1 MSSITTPARATS
13 RRGLAM
19 GILIFASFMDL
30 LDVTIVQVALPTIR
44 EDLGATPAQLE
55 WIVSGYMLAFAV
67 VLVTGGR
74 LGDIVG
80 RQRTFLIGV
89 AGFTLASVVASLS
102 ATGTLPEFLASGDDL
117 VAARVVQGAF
127 AALMVP
133 QGLSTLQALYTPKER
148 APMYGIIGGVS
159 GLAAV
164 IGPVLG
170 GWLVSADIAGLGWRS
185 IFLLNVPIGIAIF
198 ALAVRFVPNTK
209 SPHPLRLDIVGVVLL
224 TGALLGMLY
233 PVVEGRALD
242 WPAWLWLVAG
252 GGVALAIVFVL
263 VERARERRDGSS
275 LLPLTLFGNRGFSAG
290 LVTQASFQGAMNAFT
305 VAWIIYM
312 QASLGFDAFA
322 VGLIMLPFS
331 LGAFIGVGAAIPLAS
346 KVGKPIVTLG
356 ALVQAGGIGWAVAI
370 MNDRGAALSGWDI
383 LLPLTLTGVG
393 LGLLVVPLIDVA
405 LANVPLR
412 DAGAASGTYGTFQQI
427 GAAIGVAIAGTVFF
441 AQVGTD
447 FSQPN
452 VMAALTS
459 ASWIAIGGYLLAAVA
474 SLLLP
479 KRADVLRHAEEAARL
494 VEEEEA
500 ALALAAS
507 GQPGRP

>member
-1 MSSITTPARATS
+1 
-13 RRGLAM
+13 M

-44 EDLGATPAQLE
+44 EDLGATAAQLE

-74 LGDIVG
+74 LGDILG

-89 AGFTLASVVASLS
+89 AGFTIASVIASLS
-102 ATGTLPEFLASGDDL
+102 ATGDLL
-117 VAARVVQGAF
+117 VAARVIQGAF

-198 ALAVRFVPNTK
+198 ALAVRHVPNTK
-209 SPHPLRLDIVGVVLL
+209 SPNPLRLDILGVVLL
-224 TGALLGMLY
+224 SGALLGILY

-242 WPAWLWLVAG
+242 WPSWLWLVAG
-252 GGVALAIVFVL
+252 AGVALAVAFVL
-263 VERARERRDGSS
+263 VERAKERRDGSS
-275 LLPLTLFGNRGFSAG
+275 LLPLSLFANRGFSAG

-312 QASLGFDAFA
+312 QAALGFDAFA

-331 LGAFIGVGAAIPLAS
+331 LGAFLGVGAAIPLAT
-346 KVGKPIVTLG
+346 KVGKPIVSLG
-356 ALVQAGGIGWAVAI
+356 ALVQAGGIAWAVAI
-370 MNDRGAALSGWDI
+370 MNDRGTDLTGWDI
-383 LLPLTLTGVG
+383 LLPLTLTGFG
-393 LGLLVVPLIDVA
+393 LGLLVVPLIDIA

-427 GAAIGVAIAGTVFF
+427 GAAVGVAIAGTVFF
-441 AQVGTD
+441 TQVGTD
-447 FSQPN
+447 FSQQN
-452 VMAALTS
+452 VMAALVS
-459 ASWIAIGGYLLAAVA
+459 ASGIAIGGYLLSALA

-479 KRADVLRHAEEAARL
+479 KRADVLRHQEEAARL
-494 VEEEEA
+494 VEQEEA
-500 ALALAAS
+500 ELAAA
-507 GQPGRP
+507 GGLVQQP

>member
-1 MSSITTPARATS
+1 
-13 RRGLAM
+13 M

-55 WIVSGYMLAFAV
+55 WIISGYMLAFAV

-74 LGDIVG
+74 LGDILG

-89 AGFTLASVVASLS
+89 AGFTIASVVASLS
-102 ATGTLPEFLASGDDL
+102 ATGDLL

-133 QGLSTLQALYTPKER
+133 QALSTLQALYTPKER

-185 IFLLNVPIGIAIF
+185 IFLLNVPVGIAIF
-198 ALAVRFVPNTK
+198 ALAARFVPNTK
-209 SPHPLRLDIVGVVLL
+209 SPHPLRLDILGVVLL
-224 TGALLGMLY
+224 SGALLGMLY
-233 PVVEGRALD
+233 PVVEGRALG
-242 WPAWLWLVAG
+242 WPAWLWLVVGA
-252 GGVALAIVFVL
+252 GVALAVVFVL
-263 VERARERRDGSS
+263 VERAKERRDGSS
-275 LLPLTLFGNRGFSAG
+275 LLPLSLFGNRGFSAG

-305 VAWIIYM
+305 IAWIIYI
-312 QASLGFDAFA
+312 QAVLGFDAFA
-322 VGLIMLPFS
+322 AGLTMLPFS
-331 LGAFIGVGAAIPLAS
+331 IGAFVGVGIAVPLAS
-346 KVGKPIVTLG
+346 KVGKPIVTMG
-356 ALVQAGGIGWAVAI
+356 ALIQAAGIVWMIAI
-370 MNDRGAALSGWDI
+370 MTERASALTGWD
-383 LLPLTLTGVG
+383 LVVPFLVTGIG
-393 LGLLVVPLIDVA
+393 LGLLVVPLID
-405 LANVPLR
+405 NVPLR

-427 GAAIGVAIAGTVFF
+427 GAAVGVAVAGTVFF
-441 AQVGTD
+441 NQVGTD

-452 VMAALTS
+452 VMAALTA
-459 ASWIAIGGYLLAAVA
+459 ASGIAIGGYLLSAVA

-479 KRADVLRHAEEAARL
+479 KRADVLRHQEEAARL

-500 ALALAAS
+500 ALARA
-507 GQPGRP
+507 

>member
-1 MSSITTPARATS
+1 MSTHTATT

-74 LGDIVG
+74 LGDILG

-89 AGFTLASVVASLS
+89 AGFTIASVIASLAS
-102 ATGTLPEFLASGDDL
+102 SGDIL
-117 VAARVVQGAF
+117 VAARVVQGGF
-127 AALMVP
+127 AALMIP
-133 QGLSTLQALYTPKER
+133 QGLSTLQALYSPKER
-148 APMYGIIGGVS
+148 VPIYGIIGGVS

-164 IGPVLG
+164 IAPVLG
-170 GWLVSADIAGLGWRS
+170 GWLVTADVAGLGWRS
-185 IFLLNVPIGIAIF
+185 IFLLNVPVGIAIF
-198 ALAVRFVPNTK
+198 ALAARFVPNTT
-209 SPHPLRLDIVGVVLL
+209 SPHPLRLDILGVVLL
-224 TGALLGMLY
+224 SGSLLGMLY
-233 PVVEGRALD
+233 PVVEGRALG
-242 WPAWLWLVAG
+242 WPAWLWLVGAAG
-252 GGVALAIVFVL
+252 VGLAVAFVL
-263 VERARERRDGSS
+263 VERAKERRDGSS
-275 LLPLTLFGNRGFSAG
+275 LLPLSLFGNRGFSAG
-290 LVTQASFQGAMNAFT
+290 LITQASFQGAMNAFT

-312 QASLGFDAFA
+312 QATLGFDALA

-346 KVGKPIVTLG
+346 KVGKPLVTLG
-356 ALVQAGGIGWAVAI
+356 ALIQGGGIAWAVAI
-370 MNDRGAALSGWDI
+370 MNDLGPALTGWDI

-393 LGLLVVPLIDVA
+393 LGLLVVPLIDIA

-427 GAAIGVAIAGTVFF
+427 GAAVGVAIAGTVFF
-441 AQVGTD
+441 NQVGTD

-452 VMAALTS
+452 VMAALTA
-459 ASWIAIGGYLLAAVA
+459 ASGIAIGGYLLSALA

-479 KRADVLRHAEEAARL
+479 KRADVLRHQEEAAKAL
-494 VEEEEA
+494 EEGEQVQLTRSA
-500 ALALAAS
+500 
-507 GQPGRP
+507 

>member
-1 MSSITTPARATS
+1 
-13 RRGLAM
+13 M

-74 LGDIVG
+74 LGDILG

-89 AGFTLASVVASLS
+89 AGFTIASVIASLS
-102 ATGTLPEFLASGDDL
+102 ATGDLL
-117 VAARVVQGAF
+117 VAARVLQGAF
-127 AALMVP
+127 VALMVP
-133 QGLSTLQALYTPKER
+133 QALSTLQALYSPKER

-185 IFLLNVPIGIAIF
+185 IFLLNVPVGIAIF
-198 ALAVRFVPNTK
+198 ALAARHVPNTK
-209 SPHPLRLDIVGVVLL
+209 SPNPLRLDILGVVLL
-224 TGALLGMLY
+224 SGALLGMLY

-242 WPAWLWLVAG
+242 WPAWLWVVAG
-252 GGVALAIVFVL
+252 AGVALAVVFVF
-263 VERARERRDGSS
+263 VERAKERRDGSS
-275 LLPLTLFGNRGFSAG
+275 LLPLSLFGNRGFSAG

-305 VAWIIYM
+305 IAWIIYI
-312 QASLGFDAFA
+312 QAVLGFDAFA
-322 VGLIMLPFS
+322 AGLTMLPFS
-331 LGAFIGVGAAIPLAS
+331 IGAFVGVGIAVPLAS

-356 ALVQAGGIGWAVAI
+356 ALIQAAGIVWMIAI
-370 MNDRGAALSGWDI
+370 MTERASALTGWD
-383 LLPLTLTGVG
+383 LVLPFLVTGIG
-393 LGLLVVPLIDVA
+393 LGLLVVPLIDIA

-427 GAAIGVAIAGTVFF
+427 GAAVGVAVAGTVFF
-441 AQVGTD
+441 NQVGTD

-452 VMAALTS
+452 VMAALTA
-459 ASWIAIGGYLLAAVA
+459 ASGIAIGGYLLSAVA

-479 KRADVLRHAEEAARL
+479 KRADVLRHQEEAARL
-494 VEEEEA
+494 LEEEEA
-500 ALALAAS
+500 AMVATGGPAR
-507 GQPGRP
+507 QP

>member
-1 MSSITTPARATS
+1 
-13 RRGLAM
+13 
-19 GILIFASFMDL
+19 
-30 LDVTIVQVALPTIR
+30 
-44 EDLGATPAQLE
+44 
-55 WIVSGYMLAFAV
+55 
-67 VLVTGGR
+67 
-74 LGDIVG
+74 
-80 RQRTFLIGV
+80 
-89 AGFTLASVVASLS
+89 
-102 ATGTLPEFLASGDDL
+102 
-117 VAARVVQGAF
+117 
-127 AALMVP
+127 
-133 QGLSTLQALYTPKER
+133 
-148 APMYGIIGGVS
+148 
-159 GLAAV
+159 
-164 IGPVLG
+164 
-170 GWLVSADIAGLGWRS
+170 
-185 IFLLNVPIGIAIF
+185 
-198 ALAVRFVPNTK
+198 
-209 SPHPLRLDIVGVVLL
+209 
-224 TGALLGMLY
+224 
-233 PVVEGRALD
+233 
-242 WPAWLWLVAG
+242 
-252 GGVALAIVFVL
+252 VALAIVFVL
-263 VERARERRDGSS
+263 VERAKERRDGSS

-312 QASLGFDAFA
+312 QAALGFDAFA

-356 ALVQAGGIGWAVAI
+356 ALVQAGGIFWAVQI
-370 MNDRGAALSGWDI
+370 MSDRGTDLTGWD
-383 LLPLTLTGVG
+383 LVLPFLVTGTG
-393 LGLLVVPLIDVA
+393 LGLLVVPLIDIA

-441 AQVGTD
+441 AQVGSD

-459 ASWIAIGGYLLAAVA
+459 ASWIAIGGYLLSAAS

>member
-1 MSSITTPARATS
+1 MSASITVRPGSAGGT

-74 LGDIVG
+74 LGDILG

-89 AGFTLASVVASLS
+89 AGFTVASVVASL
-102 ATGTLPEFLASGDDL
+102 AASGDLL
-117 VAARVVQGAF
+117 VATRVAQGGF

-133 QGLSTLQALYTPKER
+133 QALSTLQALYTPKER

-170 GWLVSADIAGLGWRS
+170 GWLVSADIAGLGWRT
-185 IFLLNVPIGIAIF
+185 IFLLNVPVGVAIF
-198 ALAVRFVPNTK
+198 ALAARFVPNTR
-209 SPHPLRLDIVGVVLL
+209 SPHPLRLDILGVVLL

-233 PVVEGRALD
+233 PVVEGRSLG
-242 WPAWLWLVAG
+242 WPAWLGVIAAAGVVMAVAF
-252 GGVALAIVFVL
+252 VF
-263 VERARERRDGSS
+263 VERAKERRDGSS
-275 LLPLTLFGNRGFSAG
+275 LLPMSLFGNRGFSAG

-305 VAWIIYM
+305 VAWIIYI
-312 QASLGFDAFA
+312 QAVLGFDAFA
-322 VGLIMLPFS
+322 AGLTLLPFS
-331 LGAFIGVGAAIPLAS
+331 IGAFIGVGVAVPLAS
-346 KVGKPIVTLG
+346 RVGKPIVTIG
-356 ALVQAGGIGWAVAI
+356 ALIQAGGVAWAIAI
-370 MNDRGAALSGWDI
+370 MTDRGAALTGWELVPP
-383 LLPLTLTGVG
+383 LLAMGIG
-393 LGLLVVPLIDVA
+393 LGLLVVPLIDIA
-405 LANVPLR
+405 LANVALR

-427 GAAIGVAIAGTVFF
+427 GAAVGVAVAGTVFF
-441 AQVGTD
+441 SEIGTD

-459 ASWIAIGGYLLAAVA
+459 ASSIAIGGYLLSAVA

-479 KRADVLRHAEEAARL
+479 KRADVLRHADEAAR
-494 VEEEEA
+494 V
-500 ALALAAS
+500 
-507 GQPGRP
+507 

>member
-1 MSSITTPARATS
+1 MNT

-30 LDVTIVQVALPTIR
+30 LDVTIVQVALPAIR
-44 EDLGATPAQLE
+44 IDLGATPAQLE
-55 WIVSGYMLAFAV
+55 WIVSGYMLAFGV

-74 LGDIVG
+74 LGDTIG

-102 ATGTLPEFLASGDDL
+102 ATGDLL

-133 QGLSTLQALYTPKER
+133 QVLSTLQALYSPKER
-148 APMYGIIGGVS
+148 APMYGLVGGIG

-164 IGPVLG
+164 IGPLLG
-170 GWLVSADIAGLGWRS
+170 GLLITSDIAGLGWRS
-185 IFLLNVPIGIAIF
+185 IFLLNVPVGVAIF
-198 ALAVRFVPNTK
+198 ALAVRFVPNTR
-209 SPHPLRLDIVGVVLL
+209 SPHPLRLDILGVVLL
-224 TGALLGMLY
+224 SAGLLGVLF

-242 WPAWLWLVAG
+242 WPAWLWLVVG
-252 GGVALAIVFVL
+252 TGVALLVAFVL
-263 VERARERRDGSS
+263 YQRARTRRDGDA
-275 LLPLTLFGNRGFSAG
+275 LLPLALFGNRGFSAG

-312 QASLGFDAFA
+312 QAALGFDAFA

-331 LGAFIGVGAAIPLAS
+331 LGAFLGVGAAIPLATR
-346 KVGKPIVTLG
+346 VGKPIVTLG
-356 ALVQAGGIGWAVAI
+356 ALVQAGSIAWAVAI
-370 MNDRGAALSGWDI
+370 MNDRGAALTGWDI
-383 LLPLTLTGVG
+383 IVPLTITGFG

-405 LANVPLR
+405 LATVPLR

-427 GAAIGVAIAGTVFF
+427 GAAIGVAISGTVFF
-441 AQVGTD
+441 TQIGTD

-452 VMAALTS
+452 VMGALTS
-459 ASWIAIGGYLLAAVA
+459 SATIAIGGYLLAAVT

-479 KRADVLRHAEEAARL
+479 KRSDVRRHVAEVEAAAAAD
-494 VEEEEA
+494 EET
-500 ALALAAS
+500 LA
-507 GQPGRP
+507 RV

>member
-1 MSSITTPARATS
+1 
-13 RRGLAM
+13 M

-30 LDVTIVQVALPTIR
+30 LDVTIVQIALPTIR

-74 LGDIVG
+74 LGDILG

-89 AGFTLASVVASLS
+89 AGFTIASAVASL
-102 ATGTLPEFLASGDDL
+102 ATSGDLL
-117 VAARVVQGAF
+117 VVARVLQGGF
-127 AALMVP
+127 AALMIP
-133 QGLSTLQALYTPKER
+133 QALSTLQALYTPKER
-148 APMYGIIGGVS
+148 APMYGVMGGVG

-164 IGPVLG
+164 VAPVLG
-170 GWLVSADIAGLGWRS
+170 GWLITADVAGLGWRS
-185 IFLLNVPIGIAIF
+185 IFLLNIPVGIAIF
-198 ALAVRFVPNTK
+198 ALAARFVPNTK
-209 SPHPLRLDIVGVVLL
+209 SPHPLRLDILGVVLL
-224 TGALLGMLY
+224 SGALLGMLY
-233 PVVEGRALD
+233 PVVEGRALG

-252 GGVALAIVFVL
+252 AGVALAVAFVFV
-263 VERARERRDGSS
+263 ERGKERRDGSS
-275 LLPLTLFGNRGFSAG
+275 LLPLSLFGNRGFSAG

-312 QASLGFDAFA
+312 QATLGFDAFA

-346 KVGKPIVTLG
+346 RVGKPIVTLG
-356 ALVQAGGIGWAVAI
+356 ALIQAGGIAWAVVI
-370 MNDRGAALSGWDI
+370 MNDRGAALTGWDVVV
-383 LLPLTLTGVG
+383 PLTLTGVG
-393 LGLLVVPLIDVA
+393 LGLLVVPLIDIA

-427 GAAIGVAIAGTVFF
+427 GAAIGVAVAGTVFF
-441 AQVGTD
+441 GQVGTD

-452 VMAALTS
+452 VMAALTA
-459 ASWIAIGGYLLAAVA
+459 ASGIAIGGYLLAALA

-479 KRADVLRHAEEAARL
+479 KRADVLRHQEEAARL

-500 ALALAAS
+500 ALATAV
-507 GQPGRP
+507 G

>member
-1 MSSITTPARATS
+1 MSTTPITTP
-13 RRGLAM
+13 RGLAM

-44 EDLGATPAQLE
+44 EDLGATAAQLE

-74 LGDIVG
+74 LGDIIG

-89 AGFTLASVVASLS
+89 AGFTVASVIASLA
-102 ATGTLPEFLASGDDL
+102 ATGDAL
-117 VAARVVQGAF
+117 VAVRVLQGGF

-148 APMYGIIGGVS
+148 APIYGIIGGVS

-164 IGPVLG
+164 IAPVLG
-170 GWLVSADIAGLGWRS
+170 GWLVTADIAGLGWRS
-185 IFLLNVPIGIAIF
+185 IFLLNIPVGIAIF
-198 ALAVRFVPNTK
+198 ALAARFVPNTK
-209 SPHPLRLDIVGVVLL
+209 APHPLRLDILGVILL
-224 TGALLGMLY
+224 SGALLGMLY

-242 WPAWLWLVAG
+242 WPAWLWLVAAAS
-252 GGVALAIVFVL
+252 VALAVVFVL

-275 LLPLTLFGNRGFSAG
+275 LLPLSLFGNRGFSAG

-312 QASLGFDAFA
+312 QATLGFDAFA

-346 KVGKPIVTLG
+346 RVGKPIVTLG
-356 ALVQAGGIGWAVAI
+356 ALIQAGGIGWAVAV
-370 MNDRGAALSGWDI
+370 MTERGAALTGWD
-383 LLPLTLTGVG
+383 LVLPLTITGVG
-393 LGLLVVPLIDVA
+393 LGLLVVPLIDIA

-441 AQVGTD
+441 ARIGTD
-447 FSQPN
+447 FTQPN
-452 VMAALTS
+452 VMAALTA
-459 ASWIAIGGYLLAAVA
+459 ASGIAIGGYLLSAVA

-479 KRADVLRHAEEAARL
+479 KRADVLRHQEEAARAVEAEEAALTR
-494 VEEEEA
+494 A
-500 ALALAAS
+500 
-507 GQPGRP
+507 